1 MALSVLRLWR
11 TDPLVRFGAL
21 ASLPVLGFYLIV
33 SLFTD
38 AEANWPIAGYATLA
52 PGAAVFLSRELPRR
66 AALLRAWRALPRPR
80 PRAGFLRRAPET
92 LPQVLWHWSIAWGLA
107 AFIAVMAI
115 APLSRAPLVGRF
127 VPRHRVSGHR
137 AVAELAA
144 GHAAALRERTGAE
157 PMYIADHYMRAALLA
172 YYAPGRPSACSAVS
186 LLGGRR
192 SSYDFFPDT
201 DLRGPALLGR
211 PAVLV
216 GAAPERWDR
225 ALSFDEVFPLSI
237 RQGRTPAMAAG
248 LNYRGPRSE
257 PAPPVPAEPRP

>member
-1 MALSVLRLWR
+1 MIPTAVLSLL
-11 TDPLVRFGAL
+11 L
-21 ASLPVLGFYLIV
+21 LI
-33 SLFTD
+33 
-38 AEANWPIAGYATLA
+38 A
-52 PGAAVFLSRELPRR
+52 AAVFAWLWWRARESNADLAATHARELARR
-66 AALLRAWRALPRPR
+66 DR
-80 PRAGFLRRAPET
+80 E
-92 LPQVLWHWSIAWGLA
+92 
-107 AFIAVMAI
+107 
-115 APLSRAPLVGRF
+115 
-127 VPRHRVSGHR
+127 
-137 AVAELAA
+137 
-144 GHAAALRERTGAE
+144 HAAALRERTGAE